1 MEFYPEDLIKE
12 FPEVEIETTKPIKL
26 TAAKASMSLADDPKE
41 KYFKWN

>member
-12 FPEVEIETTKPIKL
+12 YPEVEIEPMKAQKFTTIG
-26 TAAKASMSLADDPKE
+26 ASMKLANDPIE